1 MVQIWLTY
9 SELGEMYGRSAV
21 EAREA
26 AIEEGWDR
34 RRCSDGQSRV
44 KLPEGAAHAFILRYA
59 DVIVGGR
66 PASHPV
72 HLLQRQAEQF
82 GEQLAASPAAAHVPQ
97 PPAVFDPHGDF
108 APMVRRRA

>member
-44 KLPEGAAHAFILRYA
+44 KLPEGAAHAFVLRYA
-59 DVIVGGR
+59 DVIQGGR
-66 PASHPV
+66 SSPHPV
-72 HLLQRQAEQF
+72 HVLQRQVERF
-82 GEQLAASPAAAHVPQ
+82 GEERAADAVPQ
-97 PPAVFDPHGDF
+97 PLAAFDPAAEF
-108 APMVRRRA
+108 APMLR